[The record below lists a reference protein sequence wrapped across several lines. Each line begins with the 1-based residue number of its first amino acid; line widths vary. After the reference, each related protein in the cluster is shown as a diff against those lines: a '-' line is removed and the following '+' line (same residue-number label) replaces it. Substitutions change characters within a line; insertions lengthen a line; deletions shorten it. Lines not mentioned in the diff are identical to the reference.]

1 MTNYREMAVAVCKIA
16 GQDLIDRADDLIP
29 NVEGVKDINI
39 WIRIPSLTD
48 DPLCVPEIEVSTNVY
63 PRKAIISKIANL
75 LEN

>member
-1 MTNYREMAVAVCKIA
+1 MMNYREMAVAVCKIA

-63 PRKAIISKIANL
+63 PRKAIVSKIANL